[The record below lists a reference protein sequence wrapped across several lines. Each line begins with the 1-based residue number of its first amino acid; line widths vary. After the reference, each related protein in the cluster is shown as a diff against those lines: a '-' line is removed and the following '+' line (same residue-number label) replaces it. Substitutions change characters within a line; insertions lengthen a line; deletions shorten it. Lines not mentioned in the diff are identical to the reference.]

1 MLDSS
6 FRKLKKYKPGTGP
19 QTLGIISK
27 IAEHD
32 GSSKQSWRA
41 IIHFK
46 IAGAVFIFGPT
57 KKKKINKLIKKAVR
71 KVHLKCL
78 QN

>member
-1 MLDSS
+1 M
-6 FRKLKKYKPGTGP
+6 YKPGTGP

-46 IAGAVFIFGPT
+46 IAGAVFMFGPEM
-57 KKKKINKLIKKAVR
+57 KKKKTNIINKKTVKK